1 MPAAPLT
8 AQQLDHF
15 RAKLEAMRTTLQR
28 EIEAMPSLTDDDAI
42 RIGDQTDQASA
53 ESEREFEVVNLARAL
68 KLLNEV
74 DRAIVRIDNGIYGL
88 CEETGEPIGLKRLE
102 AQPTATLSIE
112 AQERRERV

>member
-15 RAKLEAMRTTLQR
+15 RARLEAMRTTLQR

-68 KLLNEV
+68 HPWE
-74 DRAIVRIDNGIYGL
+74 L
-88 CEETGEPIGLKRLE
+88 CRWHYW
-102 AQPTATLSIE
+102 
-112 AQERRERV
+112 RVCRPPGSRCRSGQA